1 MDDFIKYCRPID
13 LWITAHGGQIMDN
26 EDRTNKNRQLM
37 RTTAIGI
44 GIAGLVWDT
53 IVNQPMNLTSLILYF
68 FAIGLFAYSFV
79 YNRKK

>member
-13 LWITAHGGQIMDN
+13 LWITARGGQIMNN

-37 RTTAIGI
+37 RTTAIVI

-53 IVNQPMNLTSLILYF
+53 IVNQPMNLTSLTLYF
-68 FAIGLFAYSFV
+68 FALGLFAFSFV
-79 YNRKK
+79 YKRKK

>member
-1 MDDFIKYCRPID
+1 MNNKD
-13 LWITAHGGQIMDN
+13 QI
-26 EDRTNKNRQLM
+26 NKNKQLM

-68 FAIGLFAYSFV
+68 ISLGLFAFSFV
-79 YNRKK
+79 YKRKN

>member
-1 MDDFIKYCRPID
+1 MNNKD
-13 LWITAHGGQIMDN
+13 QI
-26 EDRTNKNRQLM
+26 NKNKQLM

-68 FAIGLFAYSFV
+68 IAVGLFAFSFV
-79 YNRKK
+79 YKKN

>member
-1 MDDFIKYCRPID
+1 MNNKD
-13 LWITAHGGQIMDN
+13 QI
-26 EDRTNKNRQLM
+26 NKKKQLM

-68 FAIGLFAYSFV
+68 IALGLFAFSFI
-79 YNRKK
+79 YKRKN

>member
-1 MDDFIKYCRPID
+1 MN
-13 LWITAHGGQIMDN
+13 N
-26 EDRTNKNRQLM
+26 EDKINKNKQLM

-68 FAIGLFAYSFV
+68 SALGLFGYSFL
-79 YNRKK
+79 YKRKE

>member
-1 MDDFIKYCRPID
+1 MNNADK
-13 LWITAHGGQIMDN
+13 
-26 EDRTNKNRQLM
+26 TNKNKQLM

-68 FAIGLFAYSFV
+68 SALALFGYSFL
-79 YNRKK
+79 YKRKK

>member
-1 MDDFIKYCRPID
+1 MNNKD
-13 LWITAHGGQIMDN
+13 QI
-26 EDRTNKNRQLM
+26 NKNKQLM

-68 FAIGLFAYSFV
+68 IALGLFAFSFV
-79 YNRKK
+79 YKRKN

>member
-1 MDDFIKYCRPID
+1 MNNKD
-13 LWITAHGGQIMDN
+13 QI
-26 EDRTNKNRQLM
+26 NKKKQLM

-68 FAIGLFAYSFV
+68 IALGLFAFSFV
-79 YNRKK
+79 LIH

>member
-1 MDDFIKYCRPID
+1 MNNADK
-13 LWITAHGGQIMDN
+13 
-26 EDRTNKNRQLM
+26 TNKNKQLM

-68 FAIGLFAYSFV
+68 SALGLLDYSFL
-79 YNRKK
+79 YKSKKIDFVSNLTLL

>member
-1 MDDFIKYCRPID
+1 MNKKD
-13 LWITAHGGQIMDN
+13 QI
-26 EDRTNKNRQLM
+26 NKKKQLM

-68 FAIGLFAYSFV
+68 IALGLFAFSFV
-79 YNRKK
+79 YKRKN

>member
-1 MDDFIKYCRPID
+1 MIYLKYIVPIE
-13 LWITAHGGQIMDN
+13 LLETNPQGAIMN
-26 EDRTNKNRQLM
+26 NKDEINKKKQLM

-68 FAIGLFAYSFV
+68 IALGLFAFSFV
-79 YNRKK
+79 YKRKN

>member
-1 MDDFIKYCRPID
+1 MIYFKYVVPIEISKTNPQGAIMNNKD
-13 LWITAHGGQIMDN
+13 QI
-26 EDRTNKNRQLM
+26 NKNKQLM

-68 FAIGLFAYSFV
+68 IALGLFAFSFV
-79 YNRKK
+79 YKRKN

>member
-1 MDDFIKYCRPID
+1 MNNKD
-13 LWITAHGGQIMDN
+13 QI
-26 EDRTNKNRQLM
+26 NKKKQLI

-68 FAIGLFAYSFV
+68 IALGLFAFSFV
-79 YNRKK
+79 YKRKN

>member
-1 MDDFIKYCRPID
+1 MNNKD
-13 LWITAHGGQIMDN
+13 QI
-26 EDRTNKNRQLM
+26 NKNKQLM

-68 FAIGLFAYSFV
+68 IALGLFTFSFV
-79 YNRKK
+79 YKRKN

>member
-1 MDDFIKYCRPID
+1 MIYLKYVVPIEISKTNLQGAIMNNKD
-13 LWITAHGGQIMDN
+13 QI
-26 EDRTNKNRQLM
+26 NKNKQLM

-68 FAIGLFAYSFV
+68 IALGLFAFSFV
-79 YNRKK
+79 YKRKN

>member
-1 MDDFIKYCRPID
+1 M
-13 LWITAHGGQIMDN
+13 N
-26 EDRTNKNRQLM
+26 NKDKINKKKQLM

-68 FAIGLFAYSFV
+68 IALGLFAFSFV
-79 YNRKK
+79 YKRKN

>member
-1 MDDFIKYCRPID
+1 MIYLKYVVPIE
-13 LWITAHGGQIMDN
+13 ISKTNPQGAIMN
-26 EDRTNKNRQLM
+26 NKDEINKKKQLM

-68 FAIGLFAYSFV
+68 IALGLFAFSFV
-79 YNRKK
+79 YKRKN